1 MIETWKSVRI
11 TDKATHAV
19 IGETC
24 VLFYAVISV
33 GGAGSNWTIKIQDKA
48 GTPFVLSSFE
58 LALSE
63 DGQPIVMNF
72 KDFPI
77 PMDGG
82 IDIITDGTTAGEAVV
97 RMYVATAAAI

>member
-1 MIETWKSVRI
+1 MIETWKSIRV
-11 TDKATHAV
+11 TDKATHTIV
-19 IGETC
+19 EETC

-33 GGAGSNWTIKIQDKA
+33 GTAGTNWTIAIQDKA
-48 GTPFVLSSFE
+48 GTPFILGSFE
-58 LALSE
+58 MALSE
-63 DGQPIVMNF
+63 DGQPVVLNF

-97 RMYVATAAAI
+97 RMYVAAATAI